1 MFRFEEIGSYYEVVT
16 FPEQTLED
24 AKAAK
29 LAEINGACDGILK
42 DAVKTYTDTEMMT
55 FDQQISDAKVL

>member
-1 MFRFEEIGSYYEVVT
+1 MFRIEEIGSYYEVAT
-16 FPEQTLED
+16 LPEQTLED